1 MFLFKLKNL
10 VSSGGKG
17 GADFNTCQHKRIPGT
32 RGSVTGGNGAAAFS
46 DAPYTVPSVSMHSC
60 FASLEPCPTISNS
73 KRKVLLRHTSVPQG
87 LILLQIRK
95 DS

>member
-32 RGSVTGGNGAAAFS
+32 PGSGGAAAFS
-46 DAPYTVPSVSMHSC
+46 DASYTVPLVSMHSC
-60 FASLEPCPTISNS
+60 FAALEPCPTRSKS
-73 KRKVLLRHTSVPQG
+73 KRKVLFQRTSVPQG

-95 DS
+95 AS